1 MLSYLIERIA
11 KYRKMKKVAI
21 IPMIALLTVCLGCEM
36 QQKGPS
42 NLSVGKSKLVDSGL
56 ALEAV
61 EHLEKAEQEE
71 VNKVEPRALLLL
83 AYSHGLADSSARSHG
98 VEAAYK
104 NQRAQRIAELTEAE
118 MKSILQTLSQ
128 PSRIRKAGLQVLVD
142 KGTPAAALM
151 LESLV
156 KGRYPGLHPNFT
168 EMLVDIAE
176 KKAGDALEL
185 ILATLTAETT
195 PAPVKTLL
203 VRVIAEIGAE
213 IGDEQAVDALKSLQQ
228 NTMEAGLKMEINTT
242 LYQLGEVAYKDKIL
256 AGLSDS
262 DVAVRRAAA
271 KAMVNVSDVPP
282 KSLIAGLKDSDA
294 EVVTDLVKA
303 LAMHQDAAAVKP
315 LMDILTGELSKEPK
329 QATIDTLEIYAAN
342 KLARTLAND
351 VTTLLI
357 SGKVNDTNNRLHL
370 VLLLKREPLRR
381 QILATNSVYQ
391 LESKLYEYYQKTE
404 QSEQVKTTLS
414 QLLELL
420 SP

>member
-1 MLSYLIERIA
+1 
-11 KYRKMKKVAI
+11 MKRVII
-21 IPMIALLTVCLGCEM
+21 IPIIVLLTVCLGCEM
-36 QQKGPS
+36 KQKGPS

-83 AYSHGLADSSARSHG
+83 AYSHGLADGSARSHG

-142 KGTPAAALM
+142 KGTHAAKLM
-151 LESLV
+151 LESLQ
-156 KGRYPGLHPNFT
+156 KGRYPRLHPNFL
-168 EMLVDIAE
+168 EMLVDIEE

-203 VRVIAEIGAE
+203 VRVLAE

-242 LYQLGEVAYKDKIL
+242 LYQFGEVAYKDKIL
-256 AGLSDS
+256 AGLGDS

-271 KAMVNVSDVPP
+271 KAMVNISDVPP

>member
-1 MLSYLIERIA
+1 
-11 KYRKMKKVAI
+11 MKRVII
-21 IPMIALLTVCLGCEM
+21 IPIIALLTVCLGCEM

-168 EMLVDIAE
+168 QMLVDIAE

-203 VRVIAEIGAE
+203 VRVLAE

>member
-1 MLSYLIERIA
+1 
-11 KYRKMKKVAI
+11 MKRVII
-21 IPMIALLTVCLGCEM
+21 IPIIALLMVCLGCEM

-156 KGRYPGLHPNFT
+156 KGRYPRLHPNFL
-168 EMLVDIAE
+168 EMLVDIEE

-203 VRVIAEIGAE
+203 VRVLAE

-242 LYQLGEVAYKDKIL
+242 LYQFGEVAYKDKIL
-256 AGLSDS
+256 AGLGDS

-271 KAMVNVSDVPP
+271 KAMVNISDVPP

>member
-1 MLSYLIERIA
+1 
-11 KYRKMKKVAI
+11 MKKVAM

-203 VRVIAEIGAE
+203 VRVLAE

-242 LYQLGEVAYKDKIL
+242 LYQFGEVAYKDKIL

-271 KAMVNVSDVPP
+271 KAMVNISDVPP

>member
-1 MLSYLIERIA
+1 
-11 KYRKMKKVAI
+11 MKKVAI
-21 IPMIALLTVCLGCEM
+21 IPMIVLLTVCLGCEM

-142 KGTPAAALM
+142 KGTDAAKLM
-151 LESLV
+151 LESLQ
-156 KGRYPGLHPNFT
+156 KGRYPRLHPNFL
-168 EMLVDIAE
+168 EMLVDIEE

-203 VRVIAEIGAE
+203 VRVLAE

-242 LYQLGEVAYKDKIL
+242 LYQFGEVAYKDKIL
-256 AGLSDS
+256 AGLGDS

-271 KAMVNVSDVPP
+271 KAMVNISDVPP

-294 EVVTDLVKA
+294 EVVTDLVRA

>member
-1 MLSYLIERIA
+1 
-11 KYRKMKKVAI
+11 MKKVAI

-61 EHLEKAEQEE
+61 KHLEKAEQEE

-151 LESLV
+151 LESLM
-156 KGRYPGLHPNFT
+156 KGRYPGLHPNFM
-168 EMLVDIAE
+168 EMLVDIG
-176 KKAGDALEL
+176 GDALEL

-195 PAPVKTLL
+195 PAPVKAKL
-203 VRVIAEIGAE
+203 VRVIAE

-228 NTMEAGLKMEINTT
+228 QTMEAGLKMEINTT
-242 LYQLGEVAYKDKIL
+242 LYQFGEVAYKDAIL
-256 AGLSDS
+256 AGLGDS

-271 KAMVNVSDVPP
+271 KAMVNISDVPP
-282 KSLIAGLKDSDA
+282 KSLIARLKDSDA

-342 KLARTLAND
+342 KLARALAND

-370 VLLLKREPLRR
+370 VLLLKREPLRQ